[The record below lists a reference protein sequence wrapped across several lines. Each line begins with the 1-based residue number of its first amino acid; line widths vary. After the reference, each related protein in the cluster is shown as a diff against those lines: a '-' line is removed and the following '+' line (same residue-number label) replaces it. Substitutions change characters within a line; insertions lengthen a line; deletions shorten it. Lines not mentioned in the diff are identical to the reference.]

1 MYKLSQGSYTFSG
14 QKFKDFPGPYFEIPR
29 IFFSK
34 NFPQAKQNA
43 LFGFLSPFRSHD
55 LYPYVFQPFVIKM
68 APARHCDIQLNPQNK
83 YRNARK
89 RELQKMCKPDMHCAL
104 VPQLT
109 YTKRASGMTRS
120 VSMHY
125 MSISR
130 MLYFVYSIKS
140 QGLSRTKIN
149 FKYFQGLEIR
159 LTYIHIL
166 LDHSLNRAF
175 QGQ

>member
-1 MYKLSQGSYTFSG
+1 
-14 QKFKDFPGPYFEIPR
+14 
-29 IFFSK
+29 
-34 NFPQAKQNA
+34 
-43 LFGFLSPFRSHD
+43 
-55 LYPYVFQPFVIKM
+55 M
-68 APARHCDIQLNPQNK
+68 ASARHCDIQLNPQNK

-175 QGQ
+175 QGQWKQMTKQIMQMNITWLRIPTSRRQTSWLFTNVAEGLNWGLPRNNSS